1 MKEAVNKDRG
11 HCAWAAAS
19 NRLGRLIYR
28 SLFWLLVVVL
38 AWTPQAR
45 AETPDV
51 PISLR
56 FQAIELRAALQILA
70 EFAGVNLIVSD
81 EVGGELTLELNE
93 VHWREAFELILLSE
107 GLQAREERGTLIVS
121 PLGRSD
127 LEPLVSKVFALRFA
141 EAELVKG
148 LLNLRAEASCL
159 VDERTNRLIVADTP
173 TALETHARLIE
184 RIDVPVGQVLIE
196 ARVLVASAR
205 ASRQIGVRWLGS
217 AEVDVGQ
224 DSLVRFGR
232 PADSSEEGTSEQSP
246 LVALGVTQTGA
257 SKFGIGFVGP
267 SGMLDVE
274 LSALETSGEAEI
286 IARPRVVASD
296 RQTAMVRSGVQ
307 IPYQESTSSGATSTS
322 FQSATLSLEVT
333 PRIASQDTVILV
345 LKVNQDTVG
354 QSYGGVPSINTNAIE
369 TEVLINAG
377 ETLVLGGVY
386 QNDISK
392 SVSRTPLL
400 GRIPLLGRLFRKT
413 MSSDDRRELLV
424 FLTPEVLPT

>member
-1 MKEAVNKDRG
+1 MKALVNKVLWNPSCADRAKQFARAR
-11 HCAWAAAS
+11 HQS
-19 NRLGRLIYR
+19 VL
-28 SLFWLLVVVL
+28 SLLVVL
-38 AWTPQAR
+38 LTWMPQIWAD
-45 AETPDV
+45 TPDS

-81 EVGGELTLELNE
+81 AVGGEITLELNE
-93 VHWREAFELILLSE
+93 VHWREAFDLILVSE

-121 PLGRSD
+121 PLGRPD
-127 LEPLVSKVFALRFA
+127 LEHLVTRVFELRFA

-148 LLNLRAEASCL
+148 LLTLRGDASCL
-159 VDERTNRLIVADTP
+159 VDQRTNRLILNDTP
-173 TALETHARLIE
+173 TALDEHAELIE

-205 ASRQIGVRWLGS
+205 ASKQIGVKWLGS
-217 AEVDVGQ
+217 AEVDVGE
-224 DSLVRFGR
+224 DSSVRFGR
-232 PADSSEEGTSEQSP
+232 PSDSSEDGTSEQSP
-246 LVALGVTQTGA
+246 LVTLGVTQASA
-257 SKFGIGFVGP
+257 SKFGIGFLGP
-267 SGMLDVE
+267 SGALDLE

-333 PRIASQDTVILV
+333 PRIAAEDKVILV

-354 QSYGGVPSINTNAIE
+354 KSYGGVPSINTNAIE
-369 TEVLINAG
+369 TEVLVNAG

-386 QNDISK
+386 QNDTSK

-400 GRIPLLGRLFRKT
+400 GRIPFLGRLFRKT